1 MSTIDTQNG
10 KRIRDPM
17 RIRGTLLGAKSTAL
31 TMAVTGAKLSD
42 GDTLGKD
49 HLAWSMMPLADF
61 SGGGIPL
68 DGSRVLYGA
77 AEQSEE
83 AGKYGVRGHT
93 EEGFTMKVT
102 AAADV
107 GALTVLL
114 ADGSASG
121 TLAAGGETVAFE
133 AGETVMVSC
142 GKSVTL
148 TFTPDSGSTGRIL
161 VRSICAGVQMAL
173 TEENITACTVTLRS
187 DLSLDNPTWKES
199 EIEYQVYWPS
209 DIEELLSTLS
219 DNTPLTYSAGYEG
232 DMSPQRKFYL
242 SEKIAQAD
250 KIVTIKGVDA
260 SHRLEKDMAAELR
273 TLYSATAASYVY
285 DLLRDVVAGAGIS
298 ARREALPKAVTKTG
312 TRSLLYLEK
321 QPRRDVVPFLMNLL
335 RGSAST
341 NLGKSAGADFRPEF
355 IDAGIPVVRWK
366 RPAVK
371 WEIREV
377 ECGSV
382 VDEYDRAVNKLTITA
397 PNTSIE
403 EAEKKKLT
411 KPKLPK
417 RATKKQRAAYR
428 KKLAEYNRK
437 KKWNGY
443 FEIASRKISKG
454 KTYKTTFREAY
465 THVKVSDSA
474 LAKITEVN
482 IMWVR
487 YKALKSGTLTL
498 YGHKITADEDPD
510 QIKMTMARPGAA
522 VEIKYEFNDKTF
534 LDQGALRETAFGRS
548 SHTGSF
554 RWKGDPR
561 MQPRDRFT
569 FVRKDGTKQN
579 CTIEGIT
586 LAHAGGGTYADIT
599 YREEDP

>member
-83 AGKYGVRGHT
+83 AGKYGVRSHT
-93 EEGFTMKVT
+93 GEGFTMKIT

-133 AGETVMVSC
+133 AGDTVMVSC

-242 SEKIAQAD
+242 SEKISQAD

-285 DLLRDVVAGAGIS
+285 DLLRDVVAGA
-298 ARREALPKAVTKTG
+298 
-312 TRSLLYLEK
+312 
-321 QPRRDVVPFLMNLL
+321 
-335 RGSAST
+335 
-341 NLGKSAGADFRPEF
+341 DFRPEF

-382 VDEYDRAVNKLTITA
+382 VDEYDRAVNKLTLTA

-437 KKWNGY
+437 KKWLGY

-474 LAKITEVN
+474 LAKITDVN

-561 MQPRDRFT
+561 MQPRDRFA

>member
-10 KRIRDPM
+10 KRIRNPM
-17 RIRGTLLGAKSTAL
+17 RIRGTLAGAKSTAL
-31 TMAVTGAKLSD
+31 TMTASGAKLA
-42 GDTLGKD
+42 DTDALGKD
-49 HLAWSMMPLADF
+49 HLTWGMMRLADF
-61 SGGGIPL
+61 NGGIPL
-68 DGSRVLYGA
+68 DGSCILYGA
-77 AEQSEE
+77 VEQS
-83 AGKYGVRGHT
+83 ADDGKYGVRGST
-93 EEGFTMKVT
+93 GAGFTIEVT
-102 AAADV
+102 ASENV
-107 GALTVLL
+107 GALTILL
-114 ADGSASG
+114 AVDSDSG
-121 TLAAGGETVAFE
+121 TLTASGESVAF
-133 AGETVMVSC
+133 APGDTVMVSC
-142 GKSVTL
+142 DKSVTL
-148 TFTPDSGSTGRIL
+148 AFTPDSGSTGRIM
-161 VRSICAGVQMAL
+161 VQSICAGVQISL
-173 TEENITACTVTLRS
+173 TEENITSCVVTLRS
-187 DLSLDNPTWKES
+187 DLSLDNPTWQES
-199 EIEYQVYWPS
+199 EIEYNVYWPN
-209 DIEELLSTLS
+209 DIAEVLSTLS
-219 DNTPLTYSAGYEG
+219 DNTPLTYSAGYAG

-242 SEKIAQAD
+242 AEKVTQAD
-250 KIVTIKGVDA
+250 NIITIKGVDA
-260 SHRLEKDMAAELR
+260 SHLLEKDMAAELR
-273 TLYSATAASYVY
+273 TLYSTTAASYVY
-285 DLLRDVVAGAGIS
+285 DLFRDVIAGAGIS
-298 ARREALPKAVTKTG
+298 AKREGMPKATAKTG
-312 TRSLLYLEK
+312 TKSLLYLEQ
-321 QPRRDVVPFLMNLL
+321 QPRREVVAFCMNLL
-335 RGSAST
+335 RGSTAT
-341 NLGKSAGADFRPEF
+341 ALGESAGAGFYPEF
-355 IDAGIPVVRWK
+355 VDAGIPVVRWK

-382 VDEYDRAVNKLTITA
+382 VDEYDRAVNKLTLTA

-417 RATKKQRAAYR
+417 RATKKQRATYQ

-437 KKWNGY
+437 KKWLGY

-474 LAKITEVN
+474 LAKITDVN

-498 YGHKITADEDPD
+498 YGHKITADEDPG
-510 QIKMTMARPGAA
+510 QIKMTRARPGTA

-569 FVRKDGTKQN
+569 FVRKDGTEQA
-579 CTIEGIT
+579 CAIEGIT